1 MLLQIKALITFRS
14 FPSKMSGYFFTIR
27 LFHSHSHRVQIGRQ
41 RGHNTNIIS
50 LLHKSALSLT
60 VAHTR
65 APILT
70 RTHTC
75 EWAHTHEHT
84 HTYETLFNNAEIGP
98 LSTDYR
104 MQTVC
109 KSKHLSARLKTV
121 DKKLVWARTCFGT
134 LGFEM
139 RSSSLLQKPESIESR
154 VSCWSL
160 WAQAGA
166 KAERYKALLTTLI
179 LRYVLLDL
187 DKLLRN
193 DLIKKYVL
201 NVSIS
206 ASILEVRRIVVQFLS

>member
-1 MLLQIKALITFRS
+1 MVQYSVKRLPVLKSSKVDLLQIQSKWRFATLDQIMSNFEFIMLLSIKVLITFRS
-14 FPSKMSGYFFTIR
+14 FPSRLSRCFFSIQ

-70 RTHTC
+70 RTHTF

-104 MQTVC
+104 M
-109 KSKHLSARLKTV
+109 
-121 DKKLVWARTCFGT
+121 
-134 LGFEM
+134 
-139 RSSSLLQKPESIESR
+139 
-154 VSCWSL
+154 
-160 WAQAGA
+160 
-166 KAERYKALLTTLI
+166 
-179 LRYVLLDL
+179 
-187 DKLLRN
+187 
-193 DLIKKYVL
+193 
-201 NVSIS
+201 
-206 ASILEVRRIVVQFLS
+206 